1 VSSRSRAG
9 LVGGA
14 AVGLA
19 AAGGAAAAAVS
30 TRSRH
35 RRSLADPVAPELPAT
50 RVSTVAADDGVPLVV
65 EEVGQSEA
73 PLTVVLVHGF
83 CLAMESWHFQRALL
97 AERPGTRVV
106 LYDQRGHGR
115 SGTPRQA
122 SCTIEQL
129 GRDLQEVLG
138 AVVPRG
144 PVVLVGHSMGGMT
157 VMALARQRPDLFTS
171 RVVGVGLF
179 STAADGLAL
188 GRLGLTARNP
198 VVAGLRRLSRLRPS
212 LLRLGRTPVD
222 ALISP
227 LVRAMSYGDR
237 HLSPAVAELSETM
250 IADTAVRT
258 IADFLPALSGHDEH
272 AALPVLAGRPVLV
285 LCGDGDRLTP
295 LRQTRVIAD
304 EIGQADLV
312 VAPGAGHLVQLEQ
325 PVLVNHALE
334 RLLERSVAASTAAR
348 A

>member
-1 VSSRSRAG
+1 MSGRSRAG
-9 LVGGA
+9 LVGG

-30 TRSRH
+30 TRSRR
-35 RRSLADPVAPELPAT
+35 RRSLADPVSPELAAT
-50 RVSTVAADDGVPLVV
+50 HVSTVAAADGVPLVV
-65 EEVGQSEA
+65 EEVGARDA

-83 CLAMESWHFQRALL
+83 CLAMESWHFQREVL
-97 AERPGTRVV
+97 AARPGTRVV

-122 SCTIEQL
+122 SCTIDQL

-138 AVVPRG
+138 TVVPRG

-157 VMALARQRPDLFTS
+157 VMALARQRPDLFAA
-171 RVVGVGLF
+171 RVVGVGLL

-188 GRLGLTARNP
+188 GRLGLSARNP
-198 VVAGLRRLSRLRPS
+198 VVAGLRRVSRVRPS
-212 LLRLGRTPVD
+212 LLKLGRAPVD

-227 LVRAMSYGDR
+227 LLRAMSYGDR
-237 HLSPAVAELSETM
+237 HLSPAVAQLSETL
-250 IADTAVRT
+250 IAATAVRT
-258 IADFLPALSGHDEH
+258 IADFLPTLSDHDEH

-285 LCGDGDRLTP
+285 LCGDADRLTP
-295 LRQTRVIAD
+295 LRQARVIAD
-304 EIGQADLV
+304 EIGEADLV

-325 PVLVNHALE
+325 PSLVNHALD
-334 RLLERSVAASTAAR
+334 RLLERAVDARTAAR

>member
-1 VSSRSRAG
+1 MSGRRRAG
-9 LVGGA
+9 IVGG

-19 AAGGAAAAAVS
+19 AAGGAAAAAVT
-30 TRSRH
+30 TRQRH

-65 EEVGQSEA
+65 EEVGLRDA

-83 CLAMESWHFQRALL
+83 CLAMESWHFQRNAL

-106 LYDQRGHGR
+106 AYDQRGHGR

-157 VMALARQRPDLFTS
+157 VMALARQRPDLFDS
-171 RVVGVGLF
+171 RVVAVGLL

-188 GRLGLTARNP
+188 GRIGLNAGNP
-198 VVAGLRRLSRLRPS
+198 VVAGLRRISRLRPS
-212 LLRLGRTPVD
+212 LLKLGRAPLD
-222 ALISP
+222 ALVSP
-227 LVRAMSYGDR
+227 VVRVLSYGDR
-237 HLSPAVAELSETM
+237 HLSPAVAAMSERM
-250 IADTAVRT
+250 IAATTVRT

-285 LCGDGDRLTP
+285 LCGSGDRLTP
-295 LRQTRVIAD
+295 LRHARVIAD
-304 EIGQADLV
+304 EIGRADFV

-325 PVLVNHALE
+325 PTLVNSALE
-334 RLLERSVAASTAAR
+334 RLLERAASARTAVR